1 MPTSMKDKQ
10 LQANR
15 NADAMRLAWSS
26 IRDQIEKAALGGGR
40 QRIEK
45 EHAKGKLTARE
56 RLQRLFDTGSR
67 PDRNRGIGWRR
78 HV

>member
-40 QRIEK
+40 QRIEN

-56 RLQRLFDTGSR
+56 RL
-67 PDRNRGIGWRR
+67 DRA
-78 HV
+78 

>member
-26 IRDQIEKAALGGGR
+26 IRDRIEKAALGVGR
-40 QRIEK
+40 KRIEK
-45 EHAKGKLTARE
+45 EHAKQIDRTGALE
-56 RLQRLFDTGSR
+56 RLFDPGSR
-67 PDRNRGIGWRR
+67 PIEIEP
-78 HV
+78 